1 MEILRLRRLA
11 APALRMTWEGE
22 RSTLAAEGELC
33 LIFSGGGGEKSNITP
48 VLFDFAARGRVKIKH
63 NSGCGVGR

>member
-11 APALRMTWEGE
+11 APALRMTREGE

-33 LIFSGGGGEKSNITP
+33 LILRCPCAEESRKAEIC
-48 VLFDFAARGRVKIKH
+48 LILH
-63 NSGCGVGR
+63 